1 MKSLTFRD
9 IVLSVN
15 GATSVTLKGD
25 PHMGVKVAVN
35 GFGRIG
41 RMVFRRLIAEGKS
54 EVVAINASY
63 PVETLAHL
71 IKYDTVHGKFN
82 YPVDIIDGALMVDGR
97 EIQIVSER
105 NPELLPWGELGID
118 IVVEATGKFNSD
130 TGAAK
135 HLVAG
140 AKKVVIT
147 APAKGD
153 VRTIVMGVNDDM
165 YDHETDDIVSN
176 ASCTTN
182 CLAPVVQVID
192 RAFGIESGLVT
203 TVHAFTNDQNNIDN
217 PHKDL
222 RRARACGSSIIP
234 TSTGAAKAI
243 ALVLPHLEG
252 KLNGLALRV
261 PTPNVSL
268 VDLVVEVSRD
278 TTVAEVNEA
287 FTKAADGAL
296 EGILGMTMEPL
307 VSIDFNGEERST
319 VVDGLS
325 TMVMGGRQVKVLA
338 WYDNEWGYSC
348 RVVDLVH
355 LVSAH
360 LEAMGTV
367 EKELELN

>member
-1 MKSLTFRD
+1 
-9 IVLSVN
+9 
-15 GATSVTLKGD
+15 
-25 PHMGVKVAVN
+25 MGVKVAVN

-41 RMVFRRLIAEGKS
+41 RMVFRKLVAEGKS

-63 PVETLAHL
+63 PASTLAHL
-71 IKYDTVHGKFN
+71 IKYDTVHGKFP
-82 YPVDIIDGALMVDGR
+82 YDVEIAEDGLLVDGKFVK
-97 EIQIVSER
+97 IVSDR
-105 NPELLPWGELGID
+105 NPELLPWGELGVD
-118 IVVEATGKFNSD
+118 IVVEATGKFNSLE
-130 TGAAK
+130 GAGK
-135 HLVAG
+135 HLKAG

-153 VRTIVMGVNDDM
+153 LRTIVMGVNDGV
-165 YDHETDDIVSN
+165 YDHATDDVVSN

-182 CLAPVVQVID
+182 CLAPVVQVLD

-243 ALVLPHLEG
+243 SLVLPHLEG

-268 VDLVVEVSRD
+268 VDLVVEVSRE
-278 TTVAEVNEA
+278 TTVAEVNQAFEEA
-287 FTKAADGAL
+287 SLGQLD
-296 EGILGMTMEPL
+296 GILGITMEPL

-355 LVSAH
+355 LVGAH
-360 LEAMGTV
+360 LEAANGAR
-367 EKELELN
+367 ELEVN